1 MGENASSRR
10 QYVGIAIGNVSAHFQ
25 CPVLPFQHRV
35 VRLFLLQSSKD
46 SEILLFEIIAPV
58 CSCSVKCCF
67 RQTGCCLGSIFGCIS
82 VGLLNVIAVPT

>member
-46 SEILLFEIIAPV
+46 
-58 CSCSVKCCF
+58 F
-67 RQTGCCLGSIFGCIS
+67 RNLA
-82 VGLLNVIAVPT
+82 L